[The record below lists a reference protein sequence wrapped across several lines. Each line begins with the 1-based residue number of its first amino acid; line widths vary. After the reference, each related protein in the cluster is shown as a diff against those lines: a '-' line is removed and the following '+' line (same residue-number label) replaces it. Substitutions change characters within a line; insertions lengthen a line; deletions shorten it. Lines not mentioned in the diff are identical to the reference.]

1 MGFLM
6 WDFGELFCIVAIFE
20 QFSAGVLNIA
30 TTSFGSEKWEVY
42 DKFHI
47 FMRFRKNG
55 SFTPWLQPGEQ
66 RYQKQKGFSH

>member
-30 TTSFGSEKWEVY
+30 TTSFGSEK
-42 DKFHI
+42 
-47 FMRFRKNG
+47 
-55 SFTPWLQPGEQ
+55 
-66 RYQKQKGFSH
+66 